1 MADENQEELEQFLAL
16 FGEWGQ
22 DYALLACGL
31 WVPSSNLLA
40 IPPPSHHLYGD
51 PLLRQSLDSK
61 GQEQRSLTGSK
72 GPSLASACIAPLR
85 ISKIEKFHTNC

>member
-1 MADENQEELEQFLAL
+1 MIPLSSGPYICTKTADENQEELEQFLAL

-51 PLLRQSLDSK
+51 PLLRPSLESK
-61 GQEQRSLTGSK
+61 GQEPRDQVW
-72 GPSLASACIAPLR
+72 PADV
-85 ISKIEKFHTNC
+85 